1 MRLTKATVDRLE
13 LPPGKTELIV
23 FDDALP
29 GFGLRIRAG
38 GKRTWVAQYR
48 LGSKQRRVT
57 LGTVNNFDADEA
69 RKHARDA
76 LARAQLG
83 RDPQSEK
90 AAARAPKPREM
101 TLGEAIERY
110 LPFAERKLKAST
122 YSGIVLHLRKH
133 WQALHA
139 HELQNLERR
148 HVAAELG
155 RIATTSGLYGA
166 NRSRAAL
173 SALFAW
179 AVGEG
184 LTDSNPVV
192 GTNKATEE
200 VSRDRVLTT
209 DELSLI
215 WRHAGEGDYGAI
227 VRLLILTG
235 QRREE
240 VGGILWSEIDP
251 KAAMWRI
258 ASERTKNARPHEVP
272 LSQPALD
279 ILGARARVDG
289 RALVFGLRGP
299 FSGWSKAKASLD
311 ARVSAT
317 LGQSPATPWRLHDIR
332 RTVATRMADLGVQ
345 PHVIEAVLNHIS
357 GHKAGVAGVYN
368 RASYAGEKRRA
379 LDLWAE
385 HVGDLAEGR
394 ESNIVPLRAALPTL
408 GIVDKSS
415 VTTLK
420 AGPAV

>member
-1 MRLTKATVDRLE
+1 MRLNKATVERLE

-57 LGTVNNFDADEA
+57 LGTVNNFEADEA
-69 RKHARDA
+69 RKLARDA

-90 AAARAPKPREM
+90 AAARAPKPRET

-110 LPFAERKLKAST
+110 LPYAERKLKAST
-122 YSGIVLHLRKH
+122 YSGVVLHLRKH
-133 WQALHA
+133 WRALHA
-139 HELQNLERR
+139 RELANLERR

-155 RIATTSGLYGA
+155 RIATNSGLYGA

-179 AVGEG
+179 AIGEG
-184 LTDSNPVV
+184 LTDTNPVV

-200 VSRDRVLTT
+200 VARDRVLT
-209 DELSLI
+209 DGELRLI
-215 WRHAGEGDYGAI
+215 WRVAGEGDYGAI

-240 VGGILWSEIDP
+240 VGGMLWSEVDLG
-251 KAAMWRI
+251 AAMWRI
-258 ASERTKNARPHEVP
+258 TGERTKNARPHEVP
-272 LSQPALD
+272 LSSAAVE
-279 ILGARARVDG
+279 ILRKRERSG
-289 RALVFGLRGP
+289 RALVFGAGDGP
-299 FSGWSKAKASLD
+299 FQGWSNAKGALD
-311 ARVSAT
+311 ARLSAA
-317 LGQSPATPWRLHDIR
+317 LGHTPAPWRLHDIR

-368 RASYAGEKRRA
+368 RATYAAEKRQA
-379 LDLWAE
+379 LDMWGS
-385 HVGDLAEGR
+385 HVADLVEGR
-394 ESNIVPLRAALPTL
+394 ESNIVPLR
-408 GIVDKSS
+408 GVR
-415 VTTLK
+415 
-420 AGPAV
+420 